1 MSNKNLKGS
10 ICDGTKSFKQRAKA
24 KDEFVKRYA
33 KVWWIC
39 LWGLV
44 SVYSLIMG
52 IVYAAKY
59 LNAPDEH
66 CYYDASLNTPLPISG
81 GNLKAVDQADK
92 LYLILK
98 LGMILH
104 ACFLFNLLYAS
115 MNVTTFLCFPSS
127 SSRWFAC

>member
-1 MSNKNLKGS
+1 
-10 ICDGTKSFKQRAKA
+10 
-24 KDEFVKRYA
+24 
-33 KVWWIC
+33 
-39 LWGLV
+39 
-44 SVYSLIMG
+44 MG

-104 ACFLFNLLYAS
+104 AYGLVSGISCMFGVHATNKAYRIITLGGMGVFICAMILYFAWMIRTRFS
-115 MNVTTFLCFPSS
+115 NTMSVCCGDFSS
-127 SSRWFAC
+127 SCKG